1 MAGAQVTADAQAASG
16 GQTNGGGHEPL
27 TPFGLSVLLGRI
39 AHEWETRHRIFDLP
53 IARFFNAS
61 EGPDISIDFLGR
73 RAATPVGPAAG
84 PHSQMAQNIVLAW
97 LGGARLM
104 ELKTVQI
111 LDELEIGRPCIDME
125 TIGYNIEWSQELKVP
140 QSLEEY
146 AKAWMI
152 LDILREWGE
161 LTTYIGADPGPH
173 IFDLSVG
180 YDLAGISSEPV
191 AWFIDSMMDAS
202 EEIERL
208 RPEID
213 GVFARYRDLEF
224 SPRIAD
230 TVTLS
235 TFHGCP
241 PDEIEAITKHLITR
255 HGLDVIVKLN
265 PTLLGFE
272 RVRGIVNDAL
282 GYESTVLRKAD
293 FDNDLQFPR
302 ALELIGE
309 LQAFAAERGR
319 RFGIKLT
326 NTLVVENTKGFMPED
341 TMYLS
346 GPPLHVVS
354 TTLLG
359 ELHKALPGMLRVDG
373 RGGPVQVSFSAGITK
388 ENLAAAASLG
398 LAPLTVCSD
407 LLKPGGYG
415 RIKPML
421 KSLWSAMAAA
431 GAGSL
436 DEWRK
441 HQDAE
446 SGEPGAVAAYVSR
459 LHDPAFNRMYT
470 LAGNSKLPRAV
481 DHDLQMWGCVAC
493 NFCVT
498 VCPNDA
504 FFRIPTPDDLDA
516 VGLQQY
522 LVLAELCNEC
532 GNCMVFC
539 PENGDP
545 AVIKPRLYTNKHRF
559 EAETEQAYLVH
570 QDPDGYWVQPN
581 AAGAQWTGDLLLLL
595 NGAEGYVLPPS
606 EDKGQHPTV

>member
-1 MAGAQVTADAQAASG
+1 M
-16 GQTNGGGHEPL
+16 EPG
-27 TPFGLSVLLGRI
+27 T
-39 AHEWETRHRIFDLP
+39 E
-53 IARFFNAS
+53 N
-61 EGPDISIDFLGR
+61 
-73 RAATPVGPAAG
+73 
-84 PHSQMAQNIVLAW
+84 
-97 LGGARLM
+97 
-104 ELKTVQI
+104 
-111 LDELEIGRPCIDME
+111 
-125 TIGYNIEWSQELKVP
+125 P

-146 AKAWMI
+146 VKAWMI
-152 LDILREWGE
+152 LEILRNWEE
-161 LTTYIGADPGPH
+161 LTPYIGSDPGPC

-180 YDLAGISSEPV
+180 YDLAGISTDQV

-213 GVFARYRDLEF
+213 GKFTRFRDLDF
-224 SPRIAD
+224 PSRIAD

-241 PDEIEAITKHLITR
+241 PDEIESITKHLITR

-265 PTLLGFE
+265 PTLLGYE
-272 RVRGIVNDAL
+272 RVKEIVQRTL
-282 GYESTVLRKAD
+282 GYESTVLRRAD
-293 FDNDLQFPR
+293 FDNDLQFDR
-302 ALELIGE
+302 GLELIGE
-309 LQAFAAERGR
+309 LERFAADHER

-326 NTLVVENTKGFMPED
+326 NTLVVENTKGFMPDE

-359 ELHKALPGMLRVDG
+359 ELHKALPGKLRIDG
-373 RGGPVQVSFSAGITK
+373 QDGPVQVSFSAGITK
-388 ENLAAAASLG
+388 ENLPDAAALG
-398 LAPLTVCSD
+398 LAPLTICSD

-421 KSLWSAMAAA
+421 KALQKVMVGAAA
-431 GAGSL
+431 ASLSDWQAHRGSL
-436 DEWRK
+436 SNG
-441 HQDAE
+441 Q
-446 SGEPGAVAAYVSR
+446 GAVAAYVAR
-459 LHDPAFNRMYT
+459 LHDPATNGRYT
-470 LAGNSKLPRAV
+470 LEGNSKLPRAV

-504 FFRIPTPDDLDA
+504 FFRIPTPPELDA

-539 PENGDP
+539 PEVGDP
-545 AVIKPRLYTNKHRF
+545 AVIKPRLYMTEHRF
-559 EAETEQAYLVH
+559 KQESEQAYLVH

-595 NGAEGYVLPPS
+595 NGAEGFVLPPS
-606 EDKGQHPTV
+606 TKPVRK